1 MTKKE
6 KTFAVFIGCITFAIF
21 ALALEGVCNSLILGG
36 GRAQALMQKPILF
49 GLFGGLM
56 AGLFEESGR
65 FVAFKTF
72 LKKTRDDNS
81 TAIYYGAG
89 HAGFEVFYIIITTI
103 ITIVMADKLPSQAQA
118 QVQAQNPLMYL
129 LIPVERIPAI
139 AIHVSLSVIVW
150 FAVKNKG
157 QFYLYPAAI
166 LIHALF
172 DAIAGSL
179 SLMKVNI
186 AIIEISFY
194 ILAIPVVCLAIFIW
208 KRNSSVK
215 TESEV

>member
-6 KTFAVFIGCITFAIF
+6 KGFAIFIGCATFAIF
-21 ALALEGVCNSLILGG
+21 ALVLEGACNSLILGG

-56 AGLFEESGR
+56 AGLFEETGR

-72 LKKTRDDNS
+72 LKKTRNDNS
-81 TAIYYGAG
+81 TALYYGAG
-89 HAGFEVFYIIITTI
+89 HAGFEVFYIIVSTI
-103 ITIVMADKLPSQAQA
+103 ITIVMADKLSAQAQA

-129 LIPVERIPAI
+129 LMPVERIPAI
-139 AIHVSLSVIVW
+139 AVHISFSVLVW

-194 ILAIPVVCLAIFIW
+194 ILAIPVLCLAIFIW
-208 KRNSSVK
+208 KRNSSAK

>member
-1 MTKKE
+1 MTKRE
-6 KTFAVFIGCITFAIF
+6 KGFAIFIGCATFAIF
-21 ALALEGVCNSLILGG
+21 ALVLEGACNALILGG

-49 GLFGGLM
+49 GLFGGFM

-72 LKKTRDDNS
+72 LKKTRNDNS
-81 TAIYYGAG
+81 TALYYGAG
-89 HAGFEVFYIIITTI
+89 HAGFEVFYIIVSTI
-103 ITIVMADKLPSQAQA
+103 ITIVMADKLPAQAQA
-118 QVQAQNPLMYL
+118 QIQAQNPLMYL
-129 LIPVERIPAI
+129 LMPVERIPAI
-139 AIHVSLSVIVW
+139 AVHISFSVLVW

-194 ILAIPVVCLAIFIW
+194 ILVIPVVCLAIFIW
-208 KRNSSVK
+208 KRNSSAK
-215 TESEV
+215 TESDV

>member
-6 KTFAVFIGCITFAIF
+6 KTFAIFIGCATFVIF
-21 ALALEGVCNSLILGG
+21 ALVLEGACNALILGG
-36 GRAQALMQKPILF
+36 GRAAALMQKPVLF

-72 LKKTRDDNS
+72 LKKNRNDNS
-81 TAIYYGAG
+81 TALYYGAG
-89 HAGFEVFYIIITTI
+89 HAGFEVFYIIVTTI
-103 ITIVMADKLPSQAQA
+103 ITIVMADKLPAQAKA

-129 LIPVERIPAI
+129 LMPVERIPAI
-139 AIHVSLSVIVW
+139 AVHISFSVLVW

-186 AIIEISFY
+186 AIIEISCY

-208 KRNSSVK
+208 KRNSSAK
-215 TESEV
+215 AESEV

>member
-1 MTKKE
+1 
-6 KTFAVFIGCITFAIF
+6 
-21 ALALEGVCNSLILGG
+21 
-36 GRAQALMQKPILF
+36 
-49 GLFGGLM
+49 M

-72 LKKTRDDNS
+72 LKKTRNDNS
-81 TAIYYGAG
+81 TALYYGAG
-89 HAGFEVFYIIITTI
+89 HAGFEVFYIIVTTI
-103 ITIVMADKLPSQAQA
+103 ITIVMADKLPAQAQA
-118 QVQAQNPLMYL
+118 QIQAQNPLMYL
-129 LIPVERIPAI
+129 LMPVERIPAI
-139 AIHVSLSVIVW
+139 AVHISFSVLVW

-208 KRNSSVK
+208 KRNSSAK

>member
-6 KTFAVFIGCITFAIF
+6 KTFAIFIGCITFAIF
-21 ALALEGVCNSLILGG
+21 ALLLESACNALILGG
-36 GRAQALMQKPILF
+36 ERAQALMQKPILF

-72 LKKTRDDNS
+72 LKKTRDDNL
-81 TAIYYGAG
+81 TALYYGAG
-89 HAGFEVFYIIITTI
+89 HAGFEVFYIVVTTI
-103 ITIVMADKLPSQAQA
+103 ITIVMADKLPAQA
-118 QVQAQNPLMYL
+118 QVQTQNPLMYL
-129 LIPVERIPAI
+129 VMPVERIPAI
-139 AIHVSLSVIVW
+139 AVHVSLSVLVW

-157 QFYLYPAAI
+157 QFYLYPLAI
-166 LIHALF
+166 VIHALF

-194 ILAIPVVCLAIFIW
+194 ILAVPIVCLAVFIW
-208 KRNSSVK
+208 KRNSSTK

>member
-6 KTFAVFIGCITFAIF
+6 KTFAVFIGCATFAIF
-21 ALALEGVCNSLILGG
+21 ALVLEGACNALILGG
-36 GRAQALMQKPILF
+36 GRAAALMQKPVLF

-81 TAIYYGAG
+81 TALYYGAG
-89 HAGFEVFYIIITTI
+89 HAGFEVFYIVLTTI
-103 ITIVMADKLPSQAQA
+103 ITIVMADTLPAQAQA

-157 QFYLYPAAI
+157 QFYLYPVAI

-208 KRNSSVK
+208 KRNSSAK

>member
-21 ALALEGVCNSLILGG
+21 ALALEGACNSLILGG

-65 FVAFKTF
+65 FVAFKIF

-81 TAIYYGAG
+81 TALYYGAG
-89 HAGFEVFYIIITTI
+89 HAGFEVFYITITTI

-157 QFYLYPAAI
+157 RFYLYPAAI

-208 KRNSSVK
+208 KRNSSAK

>member
-6 KTFAVFIGCITFAIF
+6 KTFAIFIGCITFAIF
-21 ALALEGVCNSLILGG
+21 ALLLEGACNALILGG

-72 LKKTRDDNS
+72 LKKTRDDNL
-81 TAIYYGAG
+81 TALYYGAG
-89 HAGFEVFYIIITTI
+89 HAGFEVFYIIVTTI
-103 ITIVMADKLPSQAQA
+103 ITIVMADKLPAQAQA
-118 QVQAQNPLMYL
+118 QVQTQNPLMYL
-129 LIPVERIPAI
+129 LMPVERIPAV
-139 AIHVSLSVIVW
+139 AVHVSLSVLVW

-157 QFYLYPAAI
+157 QFYLYPLAI
-166 LIHALF
+166 VIHTLF

-186 AIIEISFY
+186 AIIEVSFY
-194 ILAIPVVCLAIFIW
+194 ILAVPVVCLAVFRW

-215 TESEV
+215 AKSEV

>member
-6 KTFAVFIGCITFAIF
+6 KTFAIFIGCATFVIF
-21 ALALEGVCNSLILGG
+21 ALVLEGACNALILGG
-36 GRAQALMQKPILF
+36 GRAAALMQQPVLF

-81 TAIYYGAG
+81 TALYYGAG
-89 HAGFEVFYIIITTI
+89 HAGFEVFYIIVTTI
-103 ITIVMADKLPSQAQA
+103 ITIVMADKLPAQAQA
-118 QVQAQNPLMYL
+118 QAQNPLMYFL
-129 LIPVERIPAI
+129 MPVERIPAI
-139 AIHVSLSVIVW
+139 AVHISFSVLVW

-166 LIHALF
+166 LLHALF

-179 SLMKVNI
+179 SLMKVNV

-208 KRNSSVK
+208 KRNSSAK
-215 TESEV
+215 AESEV

>member
-6 KTFAVFIGCITFAIF
+6 KIFAVFIGCITFAIF
-21 ALALEGVCNSLILGG
+21 ALVLEGACNSLILGG

-65 FVAFKTF
+65 FVAFKTI

-81 TAIYYGAG
+81 TALYYGAG
-89 HAGFEVFYIIITTI
+89 HAGFEVFYIIVSTI
-103 ITIVMADKLPSQAQA
+103 ITIVMANKLPAQAQA
-118 QVQAQNPLMYL
+118 QIQAQNPLMYL
-129 LIPVERIPAI
+129 LMPVERIPAI
-139 AIHVSLSVIVW
+139 AVHISFSVLVW

-179 SLMKVNI
+179 SLMKVNV

-208 KRNSSVK
+208 KRNSSAK

>member
-1 MTKKE
+1 
-6 KTFAVFIGCITFAIF
+6 
-21 ALALEGVCNSLILGG
+21 
-36 GRAQALMQKPILF
+36 
-49 GLFGGLM
+49 
-56 AGLFEESGR
+56 
-65 FVAFKTF
+65 
-72 LKKTRDDNS
+72 
-81 TAIYYGAG
+81 
-89 HAGFEVFYIIITTI
+89 
-103 ITIVMADKLPSQAQA
+103 MADKLPAQAQA
-118 QVQAQNPLMYL
+118 QVQNQNPLMYL
-129 LIPVERIPAI
+129 LMPVERIPAI

-157 QFYLYPAAI
+157 QFYLYPASI

-208 KRNSSVK
+208 KRNSSAK

>member
-6 KTFAVFIGCITFAIF
+6 KTFAIFIGCATFVIF
-21 ALALEGVCNSLILGG
+21 ALVLEGACNALILGG
-36 GRAQALMQKPILF
+36 GRAAALMQQPVLF

-81 TAIYYGAG
+81 TALYYGAG
-89 HAGFEVFYIIITTI
+89 HAGFEVFYIIVTTI
-103 ITIVMADKLPSQAQA
+103 ITIVMADKLPAQAQA
-118 QVQAQNPLMYL
+118 QAQNPLMYFL
-129 LIPVERIPAI
+129 MPVERIPAI
-139 AIHVSLSVIVW
+139 AVHISFSVLVW

-166 LIHALF
+166 LLHALF

-179 SLMKVNI
+179 SLMKVNV

-194 ILAIPVVCLAIFIW
+194 ILAIPLVCLAIYIW
-208 KRNSSVK
+208 KRNSSAK